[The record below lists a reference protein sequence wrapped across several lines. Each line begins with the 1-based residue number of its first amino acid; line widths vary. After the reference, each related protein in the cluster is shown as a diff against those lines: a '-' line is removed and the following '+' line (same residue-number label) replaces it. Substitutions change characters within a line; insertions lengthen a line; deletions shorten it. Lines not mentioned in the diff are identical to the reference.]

1 MLTFAF
7 TGVDG
12 TMTES
17 ELLTSGMVGKQIAL
31 RFDSSWDALNKTV
44 VFRAGDVTRVVM
56 DPGDPATI
64 PAEVLARP
72 FGKLFVGVYG
82 TDESGNLVIPTI
94 MVEGPMIRYGA
105 DPVQDETAKE
115 LPVWEN
121 LQNQI
126 GNLAQLSTEDKSDLV
141 SAANELSATKTAL
154 TEQMEELE
162 QRQAFM
168 GQPDLLETEATAT
181 LVDAVNE
188 IHTQVAELAQNCI
201 GFNVDAAQMLVDILS
216 KGLYTMDQTEQIQ
229 ALAAHFGVE
238 VSEDLSHLILYWDFR
253 TGNLT
258 DRIGG
263 LKATT
268 SADVTMD
275 AKGAH
280 LDTNASY
287 LMFPAGFDGAS
298 LAGHTAEIK
307 FGQMSLSQTASTMR
321 LLCVCSGNQPA
332 VTGLQWNV
340 QDCWSKGASLVTEFK
355 DIDMF
360 SGKILLCKCSAD
372 GTVLDFYFEDQ
383 LIVSVTP
390 TTGFTHLSI
399 GSTTSAAFPLTVEYV
414 RIYPTV

>member
-1 MLTFAF
+1 M
-7 TGVDG
+7 
-12 TMTES
+12 
-17 ELLTSGMVGKQIAL
+17 
-31 RFDSSWDALNKTV
+31 
-44 VFRAGDVTRVVM
+44 
-56 DPGDPATI
+56 
-64 PAEVLARP
+64 
-72 FGKLFVGVYG
+72 
-82 TDESGNLVIPTI
+82 
-94 MVEGPMIRYGA
+94 
-105 DPVQDETAKE
+105 
-115 LPVWEN
+115 
-121 LQNQI
+121 
-126 GNLAQLSTEDKSDLV
+126 
-141 SAANELSATKTAL
+141 
-154 TEQMEELE
+154 
-162 QRQAFM
+162 
-168 GQPDLLETEATAT
+168 
-181 LVDAVNE
+181 
-188 IHTQVAELAQNCI
+188 AELAQNCI

-216 KGLYTMDQTEQIQ
+216 KGLYTADQTEQIQ

-263 LKATT
+263 LKATA

-275 AKGAH
+275 AKGTH

-307 FGQMSLSQTASTMR
+307 FGQMSLNQTASTMR

-383 LIVSVTP
+383 LIVSATP

-414 RIYPTV
+414 RIYPTVGSEPNPAPVYTGAFFQPFRLWFPRYWGNSTDFYPTSCVSTAFADFRCYDVDTAPGIRRTAATVASSSDSRAPSSRSFAATSPGGSSQIFP